1 MNISNKVV
9 FFYTALATSATPG
22 ALCFSLPNRSS
33 NNVIHFVQQSGGVT
47 PTFINMHRTSMNSRT
62 RLYDSA
68 SDNEKD
74 NEIERLKLMAAK
86 LRAEAASLEVCI
98 YYIYYVLSYGIT
110 CFPEVLAH

>member
-22 ALCFSLPNRSS
+22 ALCFSPPNRSS
-33 NNVIHFVQQSGGVT
+33 NNVIHFVQQSGGVKPT
-47 PTFINMHRTSMNSRT
+47 TFINIHRTSMNSRT

-98 YYIYYVLSYGIT
+98 
-110 CFPEVLAH
+110 